1 MSKPVHFQE
10 QLVIRV
16 AKPLRDE
23 LESAAR
29 ADGRPLSNQVRKI
42 LIDFATA
49 RVTERAEA
57 GAV

>member
-1 MSKPVHFQE
+1 MTKLEE
-10 QLVIRV
+10 QIVVRI

-42 LIDFATA
+42 LIDFATS
-49 RVTERAEA
+49 RVIGRASAERAA
-57 GAV
+57 

>member
-1 MSKPVHFQE
+1 MQKLEE

-29 ADGRPLSNQVRKI
+29 EDARPLASYVRRL
-42 LIDFATA
+42 LIEHATA

-57 GAV
+57 GMV